1 MKTKSVIR
9 MVVLISAVLS
19 VACLITYRY
28 NSGSGH
34 QRINSVSNLKQI
46 GLSFRQGR
54 NNWTERFPWSVPAN
68 ISDTNTQPSV
78 TNQML
83 QR

>member
-9 MVVLISAVLS
+9 MLILMTAVLS
-19 VACLITYRY
+19 AACLITYRY
-28 NSGSGH
+28 NSGAGH

-54 NNWTERFPWSVPAN
+54 NDWAERFPLRFPASL
-68 ISDTNTQPSV
+68 SDTNTQPSV